1 MSPPWMRQAERGSP
15 FLIQLIAHI
24 TLALGRPAG
33 RLLLYPITLYFVL
46 FSRQA
51 RRASRRFLG
60 RALGRP
66 AALPDV
72 FRHYHTF
79 AATILDRV
87 YLLSGRQDYFDIGM
101 HGEEALLDQL
111 AAGRGCLLLGSHLG
125 SFDVLRTLAEK
136 RPEIRVR
143 PLMYE
148 GNAVKINT
156 VLNALNPRLAEQVIS
171 IGEADGLLQVK
182 EAIDRGEVVGMLGDR
197 TVLDDKTVE
206 CRFFGQPCRLPAGP
220 LLLAGLLGVPVVLFF
235 GLYEGGRR
243 YHVRFELLTPGIRLE
258 RDRRSQQA
266 AEWTRQFARRLEHY
280 CRQAPYNWF
289 NFYDFWEEG
298 DVEGGA
304 L

>member
-1 MSPPWMRQAERGSP
+1 MSRRWMGQQERGSP
-15 FLIQLIAHI
+15 FLIQLIARI

-87 YLLSGRQDYFDIGM
+87 YLLSGRQDDFDIEM
-101 HGEEALLDQL
+101 YGEEALLDQL
-111 AAGRGCLLLGSHLG
+111 AGGRGCLLLGSHLG
-125 SFDVLRTLAEK
+125 SFDVLRALAEK

-143 PLMYE
+143 PLMYG

-156 VLNALNPRLAEQVIS
+156 VLNALNPRLAAQVIS
-171 IGEADGLLQVK
+171 IGEPDSLLRVK
-182 EAIDRGEVVGMLGDR
+182 DAIDSGEVVGILGDR
-197 TVLDDKTVE
+197 DVLDDKSVE

-220 LLLAGLLGVPVVLFF
+220 LLLAGLLGTPVVLFF

-243 YHVRFELLTPGIRLE
+243 YRVRFELLTSGIRLD
-258 RDRRSQQA
+258 RDRRTQQVA
-266 AEWTRQFARRLEHY
+266 DWTRQFAGRLEHY

-289 NFYDFWEEG
+289 NFYDFWGED
-298 DVEGGA
+298 DVERGA